1 MSINAT
7 LLGQIIAFVL
17 LIWFINRL
25 LWGPM
30 SKMLEDRQKR
40 VADGLAAGEKGR
52 RDLELAE
59 KRARETLHEAKAKA
73 AEILAQA
80 DKRASEMV
88 EEAKGEARKEGER
101 IVTQAK
107 AEIEQEVNRARE
119 TLRSQVATLAVAG
132 ASRILKKEIDTKT
145 HEKLL
150 SELVAQI

>member
-40 VADGLAAGEKGR
+40 IADGLAAGDKGR

-59 KRARETLHEAKAKA
+59 KRAKETLHEAKAKA

-80 DKRASEMV
+80 DKRAV
-88 EEAKGEARKEGER
+88 EIVNEAKGEARKEGER
-101 IVTQAK
+101 IVAQAK
-107 AEIEQEVNRARE
+107 SEIEQEVVRARE
-119 TLRSQVATLAVAG
+119 TLRAQVASLAVAG
-132 ASRILKKEIDTKT
+132 AARILKKEIDTRA